1 MPKGEYRDSGGWVLV
16 NYEGRFHM
24 PMHRSD
30 YEDHGYRPLFEALPL
45 RSPGPKGGALK
56 NGAVKNGAMKNGA
69 MTNGSAKDLKRRG
82 N

>member
-16 NYEGRFHM
+16 NYEDRFRM

-30 YEDHGYRPLFEALPL
+30 YEDHGYKPPFEALPM
-45 RSPGPKGGALK
+45 KGGAK
-56 NGAVKNGAMKNGA
+56 FS
-69 MTNGSAKDLKRRG
+69 NGSTKDLKRKA

>member
-16 NYEGRFHM
+16 NYEDRFRM

-30 YEDHGYRPLFEALPL
+30 YEDHGYKPAFEALPL
-45 RSPGPKGGALK
+45 GIPGKDA
-56 NGAVKNGAMKNGA
+56 NGKAQNGR
-69 MTNGSAKDLKRRG
+69 AKDRRPRS